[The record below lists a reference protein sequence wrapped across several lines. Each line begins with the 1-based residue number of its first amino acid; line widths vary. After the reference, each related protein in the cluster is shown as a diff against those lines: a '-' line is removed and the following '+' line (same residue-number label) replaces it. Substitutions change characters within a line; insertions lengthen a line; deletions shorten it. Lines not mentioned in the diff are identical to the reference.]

1 MPRTSLPSSGP
12 RVVRRAAASAAL
24 VGALLVGAAASA
36 VAAPTPMVD
45 LGDASSDL
53 GGELNLRVCAVAGPP
68 SAMTRV
74 GSSLPARPRSRSS
87 TAGVSSSTGLADRHV
102 GLAELRAHLIRQW
115 LPTGVVPNMSVRR
128 ATS

>member
-12 RVVRRAAASAAL
+12 RVVRRAAAIAAL

-53 GGELNLRVCAVAGPP
+53 GERNLRVCAVAGPP

-102 GLAELRAHLIRQW
+102 GLAELERA
-115 LPTGVVPNMSVRR
+115 
-128 ATS
+128 